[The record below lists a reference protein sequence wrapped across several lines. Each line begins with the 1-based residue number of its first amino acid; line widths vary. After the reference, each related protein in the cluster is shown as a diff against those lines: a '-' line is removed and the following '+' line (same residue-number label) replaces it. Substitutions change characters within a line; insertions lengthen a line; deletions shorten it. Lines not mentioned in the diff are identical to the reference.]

1 MVNTYTMKKTIT
13 LEQLK
18 KVLKESVTPE
28 DPDYE
33 MKRELG
39 EKHLKDATLCMSD
52 AIAHLKFTM
61 ERLPHGEEYEEVL
74 DKMKKAKFTLD
85 DMYIGGVRESKK
97 KAIKEA
103 SVNPTIIKGIIL
115 ALKKLDRQYG
125 FSESQVTDDEIYV
138 EHECEEGEDP
148 DLIHDEIE
156 DAINAIPQVRKL
168 KEALSGYIVNVYVY

>member
-28 DPDYE
+28 DPDYM

-39 EKHLKDATLCMSD
+39 ENHLKEATLAMSE
-52 AIAHLKFTM
+52 AIAHLKLAM
-61 ERLPHGEEYEEVL
+61 ENLPHGEEYEEVL

-97 KAIKEA
+97 
-103 SVNPTIIKGIIL
+103 KGIIL

-156 DAINAIPQVRKL
+156 DAINAIPQVKKL
-168 KEALSGYIVNVYVY
+168 KEALSSYTISVYVY

>member
-1 MVNTYTMKKTIT
+1 MKKTIT

-28 DPDYE
+28 DPDYM

-39 EKHLKDATLCMSD
+39 ENHLKEATLAMSE
-52 AIAHLKFTM
+52 AIAHLKLAM
-61 ERLPHGEEYEEVL
+61 ENLPHGEEYEEVL
-74 DKMKKAKFTLD
+74 NKMKKAKFTLD

-97 KAIKEA
+97 KVKEA

-156 DAINAIPQVRKL
+156 DAINAIPQVKKL
-168 KEALSGYIVNVYVY
+168 KEALSGYTINVYVY